1 MYSKHD
7 ILETGVYSVI
17 GPVPRSSPDASPL
30 ECRGD
35 FVHGLLN
42 GLFIVTL
49 LSALF
54 PGAAATQ
61 QGTITGT
68 VTDLETGAPVAD
80 AAVQVPGQEAV
91 SAATGPSGEFR
102 VSVPAGTHSIVVTRI
117 GYETSRTDGVAVEA
131 GATVPVTI
139 RLRSRALALNQLVIT
154 VSRREEKEL
163 DAPASIS
170 TLSGEQISRMIARTP
185 ADHIRTLPGVDLAS
199 TGLTQSYV
207 VVRGF
212 NNVSSGRLLSIVDNR
227 YARIPALRINAI
239 NMIPATDMDIERI
252 ELARGPGAALYGP
265 NAAEGVMHIIT
276 YSPIDKPGSTVSV
289 AGGERSLAQVLFRSA
304 HAVSERFGLKVS
316 GQYLRGRDWEYV
328 DPAEAAAREANP
340 DHPRIGVRDPLNE
353 RYFADLRTD
362 YRFAADGEFIV
373 SGGLNNSLSS
383 INLTSVGS
391 AQTHDWQYRYGQ
403 VRLRKGRFF
412 GQFFLNQTHSGD
424 NSYLLRSGGP
434 IIDRSRTW
442 AAQLQHGRDVG
453 ERQRFTYGLDWQ
465 RIEPRSEGTIYGRN
479 EDHDVLVE
487 AGVYLHSETRL
498 SDRLDLVTA
507 FRADLH
513 NRLDGVNFSPRAAL
527 VFRPA
532 ESHNLR
538 LTYNRAFATPS
549 TSSLFLDIETGFLP
563 LGPGVGYR
571 LRAFGVPAGGLTFA
585 DRCSGGLMGH
595 CMQSPFVPGQFP
607 ANAALFWDLLV
618 RQFAPEG
625 LRPFL
630 LGPGNVPSDP
640 ALATVFRRFNPEALG
655 PAGGDPFPLDKGP
668 TDLPALVPTVFNS
681 VEAGYKGL
689 IEDRVR
695 LAADV
700 YYADVE
706 NFVGALKVES
716 PSVFLDPSATVA
728 FLSSRLAALIQAG
741 VVTAEQV
748 AELAA
753 GLSSVPV
760 GVVAP
765 DQFQAPDL
773 LLSSRNFGSASYW
786 GADFSAQV
794 LASDRV
800 TLTAGYSFQSAECFD
815 FDEDGD
821 CPGSDDL
828 SLNAPSHKGSLAI
841 AFTDR
846 ARGFLLDGRWRF
858 SDGFDMRSGVF
869 AGPVD
874 AYHVLD
880 LTAGYQLP
888 FQPNARLELTVY
900 NALNNLHRE
909 FVGAPELG
917 RLGLVRVKYEF

>member
-1 MYSKHD
+1 MTRMQLFTGFFLTT
-7 ILETGVYSVI
+7 ILSV
-17 GPVPRSSPDASPL
+17 PFSNP
-30 ECRGD
+30 
-35 FVHGLLN
+35 
-42 GLFIVTL
+42 
-49 LSALF
+49 
-54 PGAAATQ
+54 AAAQ
-61 QGTITGT
+61 QGTITGI

-80 AAVQVPGQEAV
+80 AAIQVLGQEAA
-91 SAATGPSGEFR
+91 SAATSPSGQFR
-102 VSVPAGTHSIVVTRI
+102 VSVPPGTHSIVVTRI
-117 GYETSRTDGVAVEA
+117 GYETSRTDGVSVEA
-131 GATVPVTI
+131 GASVPVTI
-139 RLRSRALALNQLVIT
+139 QLRSHALALNQLVIT

-185 ADHIRTLPGVDLAS
+185 ADHIRTLPGVDLAT

-239 NMIPATDMDIERI
+239 NMIPTTDMDIERI

-276 YSPIDKPGSTVSV
+276 YSPIDKPGSTVTL
-289 AGGERSLAQVLFRSA
+289 AGGERSLMQVLFRSA

-316 GQYLRGRDWEYV
+316 GQYLRGNDWEYE
-328 DPAEAAAREANP
+328 DPAEVAAREANP
-340 DHPRIGVRDPLNE
+340 GHPRIGVRDPLNE
-353 RYFADLRTD
+353 RYFADLRAD
-362 YRFAADGEFIV
+362 YRFADDGEFIV

-403 VRLRKGRFF
+403 ARLLKGRFF
-412 GQFFLNQTHSGD
+412 GQFFMNQTHSGD

-434 IIDRSRTW
+434 IIDRSRTM
-442 AAQLQHGRDVG
+442 AAQVQHGRDVG
-453 ERQRFTYGLDWQ
+453 ERQSFTYGLDWQ

-507 FRADLH
+507 FRADRH
-513 NRLDGVNFSPRAAL
+513 NRLDGLNFSPRAAL

-532 ESHNLR
+532 EGHNLR
-538 LTYNRAFATPS
+538 LTYNRAYATPS

-563 LGPGVGYR
+563 VGPGVGYT

-585 DRCSGGLMGH
+585 DECPGGLMGH
-595 CMQSPFVPGQFP
+595 CMWSPFIPGQLP
-607 ANAALFWDLLV
+607 ANAVLFWDQLV
-618 RQFAPEG
+618 TQFAPEG

-655 PAGGDPFPLDKGP
+655 PAGGELFPLDKGP

-681 VEAGYKGL
+681 IEAGYKGL
-689 IEDRVR
+689 IRDRVR
-695 LAADV
+695 LAVDV
-700 YYADVE
+700 YSADVE

-716 PSVFLDPSATVA
+716 PNVFLDPAATVA
-728 FLSSRLAALIQAG
+728 FLTSRLATLIQAG

-748 AELAA
+748 AELAE
-753 GLSSVPV
+753 GLVSVPV
-760 GVVAP
+760 GVVTP
-765 DQFQAPDL
+765 DQVQAPDL

-786 GADFSAQV
+786 GADFSAQI

-800 TLTAGYSFQSAECFD
+800 TLTAGYSFQSKECFD

-828 SLNAPSHKGSLAI
+828 SLNAPSHKGSLAV

-880 LTAGYQLP
+880 VTAGYQLP
-888 FQPNARLELTVY
+888 FQPNARLQLTVY

-917 RLGLVRVKYEF
+917 RLGLVRVKYDF